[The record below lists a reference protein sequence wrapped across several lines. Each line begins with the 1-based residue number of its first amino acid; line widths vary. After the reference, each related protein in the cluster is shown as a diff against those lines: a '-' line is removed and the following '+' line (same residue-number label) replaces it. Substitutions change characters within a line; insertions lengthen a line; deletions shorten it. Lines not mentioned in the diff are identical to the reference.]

1 MLKQL
6 LFAYAERF
14 LDNFCLKN
22 PHFQDYVNHRF
33 NEEEYI
39 LVNRKFT
46 KNTFCSHEGIY
57 YEISD
62 QLHLLDEIDDE
73 YDFSDVR
80 STDVVLD
87 IGANV
92 GTVTMP
98 LTKRA
103 KHVYTVEPL
112 YSDVLRRNV
121 AKNKLNNVTIL
132 DTGIGTGFQTLKYRS
147 RSKNVELT
155 SFNDIIK
162 RCGQIDFLKCDCEG
176 CEWNIE
182 PDDLRGIRRIEIEV
196 HKFNGMP
203 SHRKFEEMLKNAGFD
218 FTTDIRTAQA
228 VNIHAEAR

>member
-1 MLKQL
+1 MFKQL
-6 LFAYAERF
+6 LFAHAERF
-14 LDNFCLKN
+14 LDNFCLRN

-33 NEEEYI
+33 NEDEYI

-46 KNTFCSHEGIY
+46 ENTFCLYEGLF

-80 STDVVLD
+80 PTDAVLD

-98 LTKRA
+98 LA
-103 KHVYTVEPL
+103 KKAKCVCAVEPL
-112 YSDVLRRNV
+112 YADVLHRNIV
-121 AKNKLNNVTIL
+121 KNNINNVTII
-132 DTGIGTGFQTLKYRS
+132 DGGIGTGLQSITYRS

-155 SFNDIIK
+155 PFADILK
-162 RCGQIDFLKCDCEG
+162 RCGPIDFLKCDCEG

-196 HKFNGMP
+196 HKFSGMA
-203 SHRKFEEMLKNAGFD
+203 SHRKFEEILKYAGFD
-218 FTTDIRTAQA
+218 FTTDIRTAQT
-228 VNIHAEAR
+228 VIIHAEAI